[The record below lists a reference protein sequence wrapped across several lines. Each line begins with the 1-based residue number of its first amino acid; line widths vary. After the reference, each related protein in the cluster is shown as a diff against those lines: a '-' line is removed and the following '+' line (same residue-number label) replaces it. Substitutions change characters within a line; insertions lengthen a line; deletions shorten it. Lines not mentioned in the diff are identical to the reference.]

1 MLGKLVDLDPD
12 VVHGALDLR
21 LPLLHRSRSTLE
33 LRHAHILSNREIC
46 KLAFPLVIGLGETG
60 LPLLLRLRELLF

>member
-21 LPLLHRSRSTLE
+21 FHSSIEAAARSSFAMRTS
-33 LRHAHILSNREIC
+33 
-46 KLAFPLVIGLGETG
+46 
-60 LPLLLRLRELLF
+60 